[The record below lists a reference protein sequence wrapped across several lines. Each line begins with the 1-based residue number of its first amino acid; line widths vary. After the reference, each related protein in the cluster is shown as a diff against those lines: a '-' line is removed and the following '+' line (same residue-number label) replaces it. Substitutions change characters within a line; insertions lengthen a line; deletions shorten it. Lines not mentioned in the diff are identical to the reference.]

1 MWRPEIL
8 IWMLEVTV
16 LVHRVAGMETSANLV
31 HPVVS
36 LCAVIQNDVKAVVHK
51 PHTHVPLTVHQCI
64 SYSVQPL
71 NSQNFSG
78 GWLILRLYIIY
89 VRF

>member
-31 HPVVS
+31 HPDFIVCS
-36 LCAVIQNDVKAVVHK
+36 NKE
-51 PHTHVPLTVHQCI
+51 
-64 SYSVQPL
+64 
-71 NSQNFSG
+71 
-78 GWLILRLYIIY
+78 
-89 VRF
+89 